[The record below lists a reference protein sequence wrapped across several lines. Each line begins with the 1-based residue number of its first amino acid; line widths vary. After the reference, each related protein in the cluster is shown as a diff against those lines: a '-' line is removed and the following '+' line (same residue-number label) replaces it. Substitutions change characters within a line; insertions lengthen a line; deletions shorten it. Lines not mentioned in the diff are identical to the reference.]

1 MPQFSIISPVY
12 KTEPYLRDFLN
23 SVVCQSYHDFEV
35 ILVDDGSPD
44 NSGAICDEYSN
55 LYSNVRTIH
64 KLNGGVGSARNAG
77 IEVAKGEWVLF
88 YDSDDIVKP
97 HALQKIYEAI
107 ENDPTT
113 DVVIYSIEEISQ
125 DGKSVSYLLPISAP
139 DHFCRKEIEQII
151 YPYFC
156 KSASFLNSPVSK
168 AFKLSVIKNHGI
180 RFQKRVRGEDWLFCL
195 DYFRVIRSACTVP
208 DVLYSY
214 MRNDSSAMSKYC
226 PAQFQ
231 LWCEN
236 WEYKISL
243 VTDYDLKVSL
253 NSMKREMLAKV
264 YYHILETLTY
274 ESGSIREESVCNM
287 LFSSQ
292 MDTWLKSWPLTLR
305 DVFYH
310 IRLIYWRLRYIR

>member
-1 MPQFSIISPVY
+1 MPKFSIISPVY

-23 SVVCQSYHDFEV
+23 SIVSQSYLDFEV

-44 NSGAICDEYSN
+44 NSGSICDEYCN

-64 KLNGGVGSARNAG
+64 KPNGGVSSARNAG
-77 IEVAKGEWVLF
+77 IEAAIGEWVLF
-88 YDSDDIVKP
+88 FDSDDIVKP
-97 HALQKIYEAI
+97 NALQLINDAI
-107 ENDPTT
+107 VQNPTT
-113 DVVIYSIEEISQ
+113 DVVIYSIEEVSQ
-125 DGKSVSYLLPISAP
+125 DGKSMSYFLPISAP
-139 DHFCRKEIEQII
+139 HFFGRKEIEQTI

-156 KSASFLNSPVSK
+156 KSASFLNSPNSK
-168 AFKLSVIKNHGI
+168 AFRMSIIKEHGV
-180 RFQKRVRGEDWLFCL
+180 RFQERVRGEDWLFCL
-195 DYFRVIRSACTVP
+195 EYFRVIRSACSIP
-208 DVLYSY
+208 DVLYAY

-226 PAQFQ
+226 PTQFQ

-243 VTDYDLKVSL
+243 IKDYDLEVSL
-253 NSMKREMLAKV
+253 NSMKREMLVKV
-264 YYHILETLTY
+264 YYHIQETLTY
-274 ESGSIREESVCNM
+274 ESGSIREESVYNM